1 LDDLSCVKR
10 EKGKQMSEFS
20 DKINALEI
28 KEKLED
34 LSNKMDYQFAI
45 SQATS
50 NEEKAKIWNDYVA
63 SKERRS
69 KQRLELNKTLFEKP
83 YRMTTKWI

>member
-1 LDDLSCVKR
+1 
-10 EKGKQMSEFS
+10 MSEFS

-34 LSNKMDYQFAI
+34 LSDKMDYQFAI

-50 NEEKAKIWNDYVA
+50 NEEKAKIWDDYVA
-63 SKERRS
+63 LRDRRFE
-69 KQRLELNKTLFEKP
+69 QRLELNKTLFENP
-83 YRMTTKWI
+83 PRMTTKWI

>member
-1 LDDLSCVKR
+1 
-10 EKGKQMSEFS
+10 MSNFS
-20 DKINALEI
+20 DKIDALKI

-34 LSNKMDYQFAI
+34 LNDKIDYQFAI
-45 SQATS
+45 SQASS
-50 NEEKAKIWNDYVA
+50 NEEKAKIWDDYVA